1 MSTFENTELDST
13 SRSDLIARAE
23 ALGIE
28 KADVLTRAEL
38 IDEIVKRSVVDPLER
53 RLARGL
59 LGVARDLVARVV
71 ERGLHLPDAAAL
83 IRGLQQS
90 TLTPVTPPIATVT
103 LAEIYAGQGHRD
115 RALAVLD
122 EVLEKE
128 PDHGAARSLREKVA
142 TLSGHPIAAESPS
155 EPPPQAVASAE
166 PRLVREEEVEGP
178 LAPGDDLD
186 ADDDELPPDSDRSTD
201 DELRVAAQR
210 DADERDADESDPE
223 GAPGRIRDTLP
234 PEPDFTPT
242 IAPDDRP
249 ATTLR
254 AAPRDSIFADVRARP
269 TEIAPPWPEDVDR
282 LVLLPIDATSA
293 LARWELRPGAL
304 DEARV
309 RAEGGGPIVRI
320 VAVTPSWDGPTVEV
334 RDIEIAQPTGD
345 WWVCELPPGA
355 VLRAAVG
362 WRSVVGFDPLAVA
375 LEVVTQ
381 GAEASGVSPRGSVMT
396 GSSMSDDGIE
406 VRARP
411 RADEGRPGERAASEM
426 AASMIDEGIEV
437 RARQRAGEGRPGE
450 GSASSSWRALAF
462 APGEAPYQ
470 ASP

>member
-1 MSTFENTELDST
+1 MSTFDVSQIESA

-23 ALGIE
+23 ALGVE

-38 IDEIVKRSVVDPLER
+38 IDEIVKRSVADPLER

-83 IRGLQQS
+83 IRGLQQV

-103 LAEIYAGQGHRD
+103 LAEIYAGQGHRG

-128 PDHGAARSLREKVA
+128 PDHSAARVLREKVA
-142 TLSGHPIAAESPS
+142 GLPVAEGPIAAEAPS
-155 EPPPQAVASAE
+155 EPPPPPQAEMLAE
-166 PRLVREEEVEGP
+166 RPLVPEEDVLGP
-178 LAPGDDLD
+178 LPEG
-186 ADDDELPPDSDRSTD
+186 DELHVDGQP
-201 DELRVAAQR
+201 
-210 DADERDADESDPE
+210 DADEDELE
-223 GAPGRIRDTLP
+223 GAPHRVHDTLP
-234 PEPDFTPT
+234 PEPDVSPT
-242 IAPDDRP
+242 MAPHDFP

-254 AAPRDSIFADVRARP
+254 AAPPDAAAEPMFRL
-269 TEIAPPWPEDVDR
+269 TEIAPPWVEEVDR
-282 LVLLPIDATSA
+282 LVLLPLDATSA

-304 DEARV
+304 EEARA
-309 RAEGGGPIVRI
+309 RAEGGVPIVRI
-320 VAVTPSWDGPTVEV
+320 VAVTPSWEGPAVEV
-334 RDIEIAQPTGD
+334 RDIEIGQPTGD
-345 WWVCELPPGA
+345 WWVSELPPGA

-362 WRSVVGFDPLAVA
+362 WRSVGGFDPLAVA
-375 LEVVTQ
+375 LDVVAA
-381 GAEASGVSPRGSVMT
+381 GDASDASRW
-396 GSSMSDDGIE
+396 
-406 VRARP
+406 
-411 RADEGRPGERAASEM
+411 ASEM
-426 AASMIDEGIEV
+426 TASMIDEGIEV

-462 APGEAPYQ
+462 APGEAPHQ

>member
-1 MSTFENTELDST
+1 MSTFDISQIESA

-23 ALGIE
+23 ALGVE

-38 IDEIVKRSVVDPLER
+38 IDEIVKRSVADPLER

-83 IRGLQQS
+83 IRGLQQV

-122 EVLEKE
+122 EVLANE
-128 PDHGAARSLREKVA
+128 PDHSAARALRDKVA
-142 TLSGHPIAAESPS
+142 GLPAAGGAIAPEAPS
-155 EPPPQAVASAE
+155 EPPPQPEKLAE
-166 PRLVREEEVEGP
+166 RPLVPEEDVQGP
-178 LAPGDDLD
+178 LPEG
-186 ADDDELPPDSDRSTD
+186 DELHADGLA
-201 DELRVAAQR
+201 E
-210 DADERDADESDPE
+210 ADEDEPE
-223 GAPGRIRDTLP
+223 EAPDRVRDTLP
-234 PEPDFTPT
+234 PEPDVSPT
-242 IAPDDRP
+242 MAPDDFP

-254 AAPRDSIFADVRARP
+254 AAPPDAAAEATFRL
-269 TEIAPPWPEDVDR
+269 TEIAPPLVDEVDR
-282 LVLLPIDATSA
+282 LVLLPLDATSA

-304 DEARV
+304 DEARA
-309 RAEGGGPIVRI
+309 RAEGGVPIVRI
-320 VAVTPSWDGPTVEV
+320 VAVTPSWDGPGVEV
-334 RDIEIAQPTGD
+334 RDIEIGQPTGD
-345 WWVCELPPGA
+345 WWVSDLPPGA

-362 WRSVVGFDPLAVA
+362 WRSVGRFDPLAVA
-375 LEVVTQ
+375 LDVVAAGQ
-381 GAEASGVSPRGSVMT
+381 GASDVSRW
-396 GSSMSDDGIE
+396 
-406 VRARP
+406 
-411 RADEGRPGERAASEM
+411 ASEM
-426 AASMIDEGIEV
+426 TDSMIDEGIEI
-437 RARQRAGEGRPGE
+437 RARQRACEGRPGE